1 MGVESWVNMGS
12 ETGCVNDE
20 REIPDVGE
28 ACVVAT
34 VAVGTIVAAVTV
46 AAGMVV
52 VVVTVAAEMVVAV
65 VTVAA
70 AAGVDGAA
78 VVVVGVTP

>member
-28 ACVVAT
+28 GCVVVT
-34 VAVGTIVAAVTV
+34 VAAGTIVDAVTV

-52 VVVTVAAEMVVAV
+52 AA

-70 AAGVDGAA
+70 AAGVDVAA